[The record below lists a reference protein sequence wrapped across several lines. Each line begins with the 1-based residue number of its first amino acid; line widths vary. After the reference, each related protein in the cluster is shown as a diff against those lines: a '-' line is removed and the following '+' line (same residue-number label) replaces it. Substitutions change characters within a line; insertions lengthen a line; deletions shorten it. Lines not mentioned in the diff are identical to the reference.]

1 MPLKPLPM
9 KPHQIWIKDAEV
21 ILAGFAN
28 PKKAPAMAAYMKQ
41 LFPFYGIQQPGR
53 KQAFSE
59 IKNTLGYPDFSEAQT
74 LLPALM
80 DQPEREWHLLAI
92 DIAINQK
99 FPLQPNA
106 LPLLT
111 TCFLKKSWWDTVDP
125 MAVHWFGKFLLKFPE
140 RIPECVSTWSASD
153 NIWLQRLS
161 VLYCLKYKEKTDFIL
176 LRQTME
182 KLAGSKEFF
191 VQKGIGWV
199 LREKSK
205 THPDWVR
212 ETLAE
217 ISFKPLS
224 VREGSKYLPPAVPK
238 H

>member
-1 MPLKPLPM
+1 M
-9 KPHQIWIKDAEV
+9 KPPQIWINEAEA
-21 ILAGFAN
+21 LLTKYAN
-28 PKKAPAMAAYMKQ
+28 PGKAPAMAAYLKH
-41 LFPFYGIQQPGR
+41 LFPLYGIQQPGR
-53 KQAFSE
+53 KQAFRE
-59 IKNTLGYPDFSEAQT
+59 IKATLGYPDFTQAQT

-80 DQPEREWHLLAI
+80 DQPEREWHYLAI
-92 DIAINQK
+92 DIAIDRK
-99 FPLQPNA
+99 FPLQSDT

-125 MAVHWFGKFLLKFPE
+125 MAVLWFGKFLLKHPD
-140 RIPECVSTWSASD
+140 RIPACVANWAASD

-161 VLYCLKYKEKTDFIL
+161 VLYCLKYKEKTDFVL
-176 LRQTME
+176 LRQTMA

-212 ETLAE
+212 ETLGE
-217 ISFKPLS
+217 IDFKPLS
-224 VREGSKYLPPAVPK
+224 VREGSKYLPPIAPK
-238 H
+238 N